1 LFFHLQT
8 SPEKNENKTKSKTD
22 LKKCK
27 KNDDEPPKTKTI
39 KT

>member
-27 KNDDEPPKTKTI
+27 KKTMMNPPKQKR
-39 KT
+39 

>member
-22 LKKCK
+22 LKKC
-27 KNDDEPPKTKTI
+27 
-39 KT
+39 